1 MTESRVF
8 NLPEGINA
16 AVVGKEVENFLRGN
30 KNLFTEGVETRM
42 VSLFKQKNMMEQLG
56 KRFQV

>member
-30 KNLFTEGVETRM
+30 KNLFTEGV
-42 VSLFKQKNMMEQLG
+42 
-56 KRFQV
+56 